1 MCARVTILASSEN
14 RSNDLEGTGACFTRK
29 IFKNDKKQ
37 ERERYIKVRWVIVE
51 IYLVS
56 VVWIHP

>member
-1 MCARVTILASSEN
+1 VDSEVTGEVLMCARVTILASSEN

-37 ERERYIKVRWVIVE
+37 ERERE
-51 IYLVS
+51 I
-56 VVWIHP
+56 H